1 MPDFIEISGDIE
13 RLVELVDAF
22 SAATARADRA
32 RLLSQ
37 MREQL
42 EKLRVADEEAQA
54 ALRESCET
62 GSERAGRNIESERA
76 ALALRQNENAVVK
89 KLLPRILSLQR
100 YLTGTPLDDEPEAHQ
115 LLEKA
120 VNIAAGYVAGY
131 QDLRDQLLSMD
142 AEERASSPEV
152 LRVRLVSGEIDYA
165 DRTRE
170 IIARYPKILAA
181 LAK

>member
-1 MPDFIEISGDIE
+1 
-13 RLVELVDAF
+13 
-22 SAATARADRA
+22 
-32 RLLSQ
+32 
-37 MREQL
+37 
-42 EKLRVADEEAQA
+42 
-54 ALRESCET
+54 
-62 GSERAGRNIESERA
+62 
-76 ALALRQNENAVVK
+76 
-89 KLLPRILSLQR
+89 LQR